1 MLLKDFTKRELE
13 ILQRGLHLLTVD
25 ESIIPDWEFSTLMG
39 DSRAELAAM
48 LDRWPPADGDA
59 SLIQNGLNN
68 LLGYPHDHR
77 ADWDAYF
84 GFTRSELIA
93 VFDKWLGEASGYR

>member
-13 ILQRGLHLLTVD
+13 ILQRGLHLLAVD
-25 ESIIPDWEFSTLMG
+25 ESIIPDWEFSILMG
-39 DSRAELAAM
+39 DSRADFAAM
-48 LDRWPPADGDA
+48 LDRWSPTDGDT

-77 ADWDAYF
+77 KAWDAYF
-84 GFTRSELIA
+84 GFSRSELVA
-93 VFDKWLGEASGYR
+93 VFDKRRGVASGYG